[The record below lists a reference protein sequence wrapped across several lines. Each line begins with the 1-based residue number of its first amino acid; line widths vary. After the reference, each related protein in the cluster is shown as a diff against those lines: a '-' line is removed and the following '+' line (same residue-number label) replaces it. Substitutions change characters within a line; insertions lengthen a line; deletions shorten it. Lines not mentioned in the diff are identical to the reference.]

1 MRLLPESRMPEPT
14 ELEITERAFELWERA
29 GRPEGRQDE
38 FWCQAEHELRNVDAS
53 SIALIPEPL
62 T

>member
-1 MRLLPESRMPEPT
+1 MPEPT